1 MDSEKIKQYDEI
13 VGVIMSNVIVEEQRN
28 KRIVIWDFHPN
39 NKTEQLYFN
48 AAAVVSDIYK
58 VPIYVQTSLWSYI
71 KLRFHFRKRKN
82 LRYLTQRA
90 VKKVDQELITPA
102 YIIMDFIR
110 EHYKIEESVFWDI
123 NKEYYGW

>member
-13 VGVIMSNVIVEEQRN
+13 VGVIMSNVIVEGQRN

-39 NKTEQLYFN
+39 NKTERLYFN
-48 AAAVVSDIYK
+48 VATVVADIYK

-71 KLRFHFRKRKN
+71 KLRLYFRKRKN
-82 LRYLTQRA
+82 LRYLTRRA

-110 EHYKIEESVFWDI
+110 EHYKIDETVFWDI
-123 NKEYYGW
+123 NDEYYGW